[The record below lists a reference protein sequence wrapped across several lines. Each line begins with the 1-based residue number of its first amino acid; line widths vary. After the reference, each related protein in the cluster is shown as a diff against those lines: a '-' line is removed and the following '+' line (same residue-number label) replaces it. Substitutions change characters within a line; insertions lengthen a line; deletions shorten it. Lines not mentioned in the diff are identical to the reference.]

1 MNTNNT
7 EIITVSTSEY
17 LSEETACAYGDDFGI
32 VCVHK
37 MILQE

>member
-17 LSEETACAYGDDFGI
+17 LSEETAM
-32 VCVHK
+32 K
-37 MILQE
+37 ILGALGTK

>member
-17 LSEETACAYGDDFGI
+17 LSEETAMKNPRRFGD
-32 VCVHK
+32 K